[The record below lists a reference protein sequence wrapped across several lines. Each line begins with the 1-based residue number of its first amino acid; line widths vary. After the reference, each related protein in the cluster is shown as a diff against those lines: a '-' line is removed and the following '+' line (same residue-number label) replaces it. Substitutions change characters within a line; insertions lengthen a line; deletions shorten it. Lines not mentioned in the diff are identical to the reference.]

1 MVTVIEDIDERYKAQ
16 VALQAAKSE
25 LDNVVRDRTLALQQR
40 DLLLRE
46 VYHRVKNNL
55 QIVDSLLVMQGRQ
68 LAEPRT
74 KAMLVGLRGRI
85 QALGLVHHQL
95 MGSTN
100 LKTFNIARFLQE
112 LSSNILDSGAAD
124 NIDLAVRAVPLDV
137 GLDFAIPLGLVVTGL
152 VTNSLKH
159 AFPHGSGNIAVIL
172 EQDTASS
179 CPMTAMVGPKL
190 RWRRSRIRWDWGPAS

>member
-74 KAMLVGLRGRI
+74 KAMLVGLRG
-85 QALGLVHHQL
+85 
-95 MGSTN
+95 
-100 LKTFNIARFLQE
+100 
-112 LSSNILDSGAAD
+112 
-124 NIDLAVRAVPLDV
+124 
-137 GLDFAIPLGLVVTGL
+137 
-152 VTNSLKH
+152 
-159 AFPHGSGNIAVIL
+159 
-172 EQDTASS
+172 
-179 CPMTAMVGPKL
+179 
-190 RWRRSRIRWDWGPAS
+190 